1 MMEKS
6 KKIGFIGLGNMGFPM
21 ASRLAEAG
29 YSLSVYDIKS
39 DVQATFLKGRNAT
52 GMNTP
57 AEAAKSCALIITM
70 LPNGKAVSAVVLG
83 SEGSAGMV
91 EVMSP
96 GTVLIDM
103 SSSSPIGT
111 QKLGQLLASR
121 QIQMIDAPVSG
132 GVPKAKSGELTIMAG
147 GKAEVVERCRP
158 IFQVLGSRIF
168 HSGSLGSGHAVK
180 ALNNMCSAA
189 GLIAAAEVLLV
200 GQKFGINPRVMN
212 DILNASTGRNNS
224 TENKM
229 AQYVFSRSFS
239 SGFSLDLM
247 VKDLTTVTD
256 LAKNLG
262 VPALFS
268 SACRELWV
276 AAQSGLE
283 SGVDHT
289 GVVRWFEQLAR
300 IRLKDDEALK

>member
-1 MMEKS
+1 MEES
-6 KKIGFIGLGNMGFPM
+6 KQIGFIGLGNMGFPM

-39 DVQATFLKGRNAT
+39 DVQAAFSKGRNAR

-57 AEAAKSCALIITM
+57 TDVAKSSEVIITM
-70 LPNGKAVSAVVLG
+70 LPDGQAVSAVVLG
-83 SEGSAGMV
+83 AEGSAGMID
-91 EVMSP
+91 VMSP
-96 GTVLIDM
+96 GAILIDM
-103 SSSSPIGT
+103 SSSSPMGT
-111 QKLGQLLASR
+111 KKIGQLLESR
-121 QIQMIDAPVSG
+121 KIQMIDAPVSG
-132 GVPKAKSGELTIMAG
+132 GVAKAKSGELAIIAG
-147 GKAEVVERCRP
+147 GRAEVVERCRP

-168 HSGSLGSGHAVK
+168 HSGPLGSGHAVK

-200 GQKFGINPRVMN
+200 GKKFGVNPRVMN

-247 VKDLTTVTD
+247 VKDLTTAAD
-256 LAKNLG
+256 LARDVG
-262 VPALFS
+262 VPALLS

-289 GVVRWFEQLAR
+289 GVVRWFEELAM
-300 IRLKDDEALK
+300 IRLNDEEVLK

>member
-6 KKIGFIGLGNMGFPM
+6 KQIGFIGLGNMGFPM
-21 ASRLAEAG
+21 ASRLVEAG
-29 YSLSVYDIKS
+29 YSLSVSDIKS
-39 DVQATFLKGRNAT
+39 DVQTAFLKGRNAT

-57 AEAAKSCALIITM
+57 AEAAKNSAVIITM
-70 LPNGKAVSAVVLG
+70 LPDGKAVSAVVLG
-83 SEGSAGMV
+83 AEGSAGMID
-91 EVMSP
+91 VMSP
-96 GTVLIDM
+96 GAILIDM
-103 SSSSPIGT
+103 SSSSPMGT
-111 QKLGQLLASR
+111 KKLGQLLAAR
-121 QIQMIDAPVSG
+121 EIRMIDAPVSG
-132 GVPKAKSGELTIMAG
+132 GVPKAKSGELTIIAG
-147 GKAEVVERCRP
+147 GRAEVLERCRP
-158 IFQVLGSRIF
+158 IFEVLGSRIF
-168 HSGSLGSGHAVK
+168 HSGPLGSGHAVK

-200 GQKFGINPRVMN
+200 GQKFGINPRLMN

-247 VKDLTTVTD
+247 VKDLTTVTE
-256 LAKNLG
+256 LAKELG

-268 SACRELWV
+268 TACRELWV

-283 SGVDHT
+283 GGVDHT
-289 GVVRWFEQLAR
+289 GVVRWFEELAR
-300 IRLKDDEALK
+300 TRLKDVQTLK

>member
-1 MMEKS
+1 MEES
-6 KKIGFIGLGNMGFPM
+6 KQIGFIGLGNMGFPM

-39 DVQATFLKGRNAT
+39 DVQAAFSKGRNAR

-57 AEAAKSCALIITM
+57 TDVAKSSEVIITM
-70 LPNGKAVSAVVLG
+70 LPDGQAVSAVVLG
-83 SEGSAGMV
+83 AQGSAGMID
-91 EVMSP
+91 VMSP
-96 GTVLIDM
+96 GAILIDM
-103 SSSSPIGT
+103 SSSSPMGT
-111 QKLGQLLASR
+111 KKIGQLLESR
-121 QIQMIDAPVSG
+121 KIQMIDAPVSG
-132 GVPKAKSGELTIMAG
+132 GVAKAKSGELAIIAG
-147 GKAEVVERCRP
+147 GRAEVVERCRP

-168 HSGSLGSGHAVK
+168 HSGPLGSGHAVK

-200 GQKFGINPRVMN
+200 GKKFGVNPRVMN

-247 VKDLTTVTD
+247 VKDLTTAAD
-256 LAKNLG
+256 LARDVG
-262 VPALFS
+262 VPALLS

-289 GVVRWFEQLAR
+289 GVVRWFEELAM
-300 IRLKDDEALK
+300 IRLNDEEVLK

>member
-1 MMEKS
+1 MMEKL
-6 KKIGFIGLGNMGFPM
+6 KQIGFIGLGNMGFPM

-29 YSLSVYDIKS
+29 YSLAVYDIKS
-39 DVQATFLKGRNAT
+39 DVQTAFLKGRSAT
-52 GMNTP
+52 GMDTP
-57 AEAAKSCALIITM
+57 AEIAQSSDLIITM
-70 LPNGKAVSAVVLG
+70 LPDGKAVSAVVLG
-83 SEGSAGMV
+83 AQGSASML
-91 EVMSP
+91 EVMAP
-96 GTVLIDM
+96 GTILIDM
-103 SSSSPIGT
+103 SSSAPMGT
-111 QKLGQLLASR
+111 KKLGQLLESR
-121 QIQMIDAPVSG
+121 KLLMIDAPVSG
-132 GVPKAKSGELTIMAG
+132 GVPKAKTGELAIIAG

-158 IFQVLGSRIF
+158 VFKVLGSRIF
-168 HSGSLGSGHAVK
+168 HSGPLGSGHAVK

-189 GLIAAAEVLLV
+189 GLIAAVEVLLV
-200 GQKFGINPRVMN
+200 GKKFGVNPRVMN

-247 VKDLTTVTD
+247 VKDLTTATD
-256 LAKNLG
+256 LAKDIG

-276 AAQSGLE
+276 VAQSGLE

-289 GVVRWFEQLAR
+289 EVARWFEELAR
-300 IRLKDDEALK
+300 IRLKDEEVLK

>member
-6 KKIGFIGLGNMGFPM
+6 KQIGFIGLGNMGFPM
-21 ASRLAEAG
+21 ASRLVEAG

-39 DVQATFLKGRNAT
+39 DVQATFLKGRSAA
-52 GMNTP
+52 GMDAP
-57 AEAAKSCALIITM
+57 AEAAKNSAVIITM
-70 LPNGKAVSAVVLG
+70 LPDGKAVSALVLG
-83 SEGSAGMV
+83 AEGSTGMID
-91 EVMSP
+91 VMSP
-96 GTVLIDM
+96 GTILIDM
-103 SSSSPIGT
+103 SSSSPMGT
-111 QKLGQLLASR
+111 KKLGQLLAAR
-121 QIQMIDAPVSG
+121 EIRMIDAPVSG
-132 GVPKAKSGELTIMAG
+132 GVPKAKSGELTIIAG
-147 GKAEVVERCRP
+147 GRAEVLKQCRP
-158 IFQVLGSRIF
+158 IFEVLGSRIF
-168 HSGSLGSGHAVK
+168 HSGPLGSGHAVK

-200 GQKFGINPRVMN
+200 GQKFGINPRLMN

-247 VKDLTTVTD
+247 VKDLTTVTE
-256 LAKNLG
+256 LAKELG

-268 SACRELWV
+268 TACRELWV

-283 SGVDHT
+283 GGVDHT

-300 IRLKDDEALK
+300 TRLKDVQTLK